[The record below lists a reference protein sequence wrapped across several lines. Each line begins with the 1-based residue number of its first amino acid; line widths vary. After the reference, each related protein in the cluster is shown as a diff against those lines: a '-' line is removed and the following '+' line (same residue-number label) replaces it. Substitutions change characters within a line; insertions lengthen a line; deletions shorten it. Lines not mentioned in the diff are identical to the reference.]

1 MSAIALG
8 VGVLGAGVSLYGANK
23 QKKAVDSANAA
34 NAALQEDQNQSA
46 WNAYLLSRGIN
57 PTGAVTGQ
65 IPQNAQAVNTRLP
78 LWATASFKKPG
89 AKPTWR
95 KKGSSPTPNS
105 LVTASQLVGSPS
117 TTGTEV
123 VALPSSGSKGPS
135 KVEDFLIGNP
145 LGIGGK
151 DRSFLDPFGIF

>member
-8 VGVLGAGVSLYGANK
+8 VGLAGAAASVYGANK
-23 QKKAVDSANAA
+23 QKKSVDAANTANAG
-34 NAALQEDQNQSA
+34 LQAEQNQSA

-89 AKPTWR
+89 AQPTWR
-95 KKGSSPTPNS
+95 KKGSGPTPNS
-105 LVTASQLVGSPS
+105 LVTASQLVGAPS
-117 TTGTEV
+117 TTGTEL
-123 VALPSSGSKGPS
+123 VALPSNGSKGPS

-151 DRSFLDPFGIF
+151 DRNFLDPFGIF